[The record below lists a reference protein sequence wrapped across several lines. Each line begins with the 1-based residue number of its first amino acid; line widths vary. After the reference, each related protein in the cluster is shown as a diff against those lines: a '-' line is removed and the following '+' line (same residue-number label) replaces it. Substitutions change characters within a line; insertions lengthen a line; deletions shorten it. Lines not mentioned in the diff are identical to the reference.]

1 MRCIQATRIISDSH
15 ERSLEL
21 QEKMGLKMHLLTSP
35 HCRRF
40 QRNCK
45 TLSEMMKRFKNRKNQ
60 PLSAN
65 D

>member
-21 QEKMGLKMHLLTSP
+21 QEKMGLKMHLLTCL
-35 HCRRF
+35 HCRGF

-45 TLSEMMKRFKNRKNQ
+45 TLSMMMKKFKD
-60 PLSAN
+60 SH
-65 D
+65 

>member
-21 QEKMGLKMHLLTSP
+21 QEKMGLKMPLLTCP

-40 QRNCK
+40 QRNCE
-45 TLSEMMKRFKNRKNQ
+45 TLSEMMKKFKD
-60 PLSAN
+60 SH
-65 D
+65 